1 MIVILN
7 LVIVLA
13 CLAIAAILVNAHAY
27 PAAFAYS
34 GFALG
39 YVGLAWLYWSIT
51 V

>member
-13 CLAIAAILVNAHAY
+13 CLAIAATLAASHSY

-39 YVGLAWLYWSIT
+39 YVGLAWLYWGLT
-51 V
+51 